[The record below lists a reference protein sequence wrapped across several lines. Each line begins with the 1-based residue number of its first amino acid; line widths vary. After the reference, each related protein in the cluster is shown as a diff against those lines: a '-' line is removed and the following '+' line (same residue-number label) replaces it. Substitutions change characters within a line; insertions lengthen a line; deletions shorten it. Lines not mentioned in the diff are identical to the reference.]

1 MLTAISHKTKQFLL
15 VLIKLSL
22 VVAAFYFIYSK
33 LFQNKNL
40 SFVEFI
46 HNLINYSSFSTN
58 IVVVLVFLSIL
69 NWFFE
74 INKWQALVSSVTE
87 ISWIEAKSQ
96 SLGALTASLLTPNRI
111 GDYGAKAMY
120 YLPQYRKKIMFL
132 NLLGNC
138 AQMGITTIFGTVGL
152 IYFAHH
158 HQPQL
163 DYYGIL
169 IWLTGIGIIGFLSI
183 WTLKTTWLN
192 KQAKTLYRLFG
203 FLTRISNIIIFKV
216 VLYSLVRYLIF
227 SFQFYYLLALFGID
241 MSYFEAMAAIASMYV
256 LSSIIPSIFI
266 FDVIIKGGVAVY
278 VFGLIGVSESIV
290 LSIITFMWILNFVL
304 PSIIGS
310 YHVLR
315 FKLPKTAS

>member
-1 MLTAISHKTKQFLL
+1 MLTAISYKTKQFLL

-22 VVAAFYFIYSK
+22 VVAAFYFIYSR
-33 LFQNKNL
+33 LFQNKDL

-46 HNLINYSSFSTN
+46 QNLINYSSFSTN
-58 IVVVLVFLSIL
+58 TVVILVFLSIL
-69 NWFFE
+69 NWSFE

-87 ISWIEAKSQ
+87 VSWVEAKSQ
-96 SLGALTASLLTPNRI
+96 SLGALTASLFTPNRI

-132 NLLGNC
+132 NLLGNF

-163 DYYGIL
+163 NNDGIL
-169 IWLTGIGIIGFLSI
+169 IWLAIIGIIGLLLI
-183 WTLKTTWLN
+183 WTFKTKWLN
-192 KQAKTLYRLFG
+192 KQAKTIYRVLG
-203 FLTRISNIIIFKV
+203 FVKRISNETVFKV
-216 VLYSLVRYLIF
+216 VLYSLMRYLTF
-227 SFQFYYLLALFGID
+227 SFQFYYLLFLFGID
-241 MSYFEAMAAIASMYV
+241 MSYLEAMVAIASMYL

-278 VFGLIGVSESIV
+278 LFGLIGVSESIV
-290 LSIITFMWILNFVL
+290 LSIVTFMWILNFVF
-304 PSIIGS
+304 PSVIGS